1 MTTKNTFEKFE
12 EINKI
17 AELGGGE
24 AGIEKQKKAGKQTAR
39 ERIEMLLD
47 AGTFVE
53 IDKFV
58 LHNSTNY
65 NMDKNRIPGDGVV
78 TGHGKIDNRLVY
90 VYAYD
95 FTVYGGSLSRT
106 NANKIVK
113 IQKLSLKNGA
123 PIIALNDSGGARIQE
138 GVMALSGYSEIF
150 YHNIKA
156 SGVVPQLS
164 AILGPCAGGACYSPA
179 LTDFIFMV
187 KEKSYMFVT
196 GPDVIKAVTHEEVS
210 KEELGGAATHSSK
223 SGVAHF
229 MGESEED
236 TLMMVR
242 ELLSFLP
249 SNNMEDAP
257 IVSTSDDI
265 RRESEKL
272 QTLIPQDPNM
282 PYDIKELIEEVVDDK
297 YFFEVMSSFA
307 PNIVIG
313 FARLGGKTVGIVA
326 NQPAFLAGVLD
337 IDASDKAA
345 RFIRLC
351 DCFDIPIITFEDV
364 PGFLPG
370 CDQEHHGIIRHG
382 AKIVYAYVE
391 ATVPKIT
398 VITRKAYGGAY
409 IVMSSKESGSDV
421 NFAYPSAEIAV
432 MGAQGAVNI
441 LYRNSKDDEKQTALD
456 EYNELFSNPYR
467 AAELGYIDEII
478 LPKDTRFKLIQ
489 ALEMTQNKTE
499 TNPPKKHG
507 NMPL

>member
-1 MTTKNTFEKFE
+1 MMTRNTFEKFE
-12 EINKI
+12 DINKI

-24 AGIEKQKKAGKQTAR
+24 AGIAKQKKAGKQTAR

-196 GPDVIKAVTHEEVS
+196 GPDVVKAVTHEEVS

-236 TLMMVR
+236 TLMMIR

-257 IVSTSDDI
+257 IVPTSDDI

-297 YFFEVMSSFA
+297 YFFEVMGSFA

-313 FARLGGKTVGIVA
+313 LGGKTVGVVA